1 MGVGGRPESSE
12 LFWKV
17 RIDGA
22 VVKMMRGSS
31 GVPSIS
37 RVSLGPELSCTWGL
51 VSDTVRVV
59 LED

>member
-37 RVSLGPELSCTWGL
+37 RVSLGPELSCT
-51 VSDTVRVV
+51 
-59 LED
+59 